1 MKACVLWLSEEG
13 KYFGELQPVEE
24 REMLLYFFTF
34 MSQNCTQS
42 FDDIWYDNIWNVV
55 CAEL

>member
-24 REMLLYFFTF
+24 REMLIIFLYFYVTELYTVI
-34 MSQNCTQS
+34 CWYL
-42 FDDIWYDNIWNVV
+42 IW
-55 CAEL
+55 

>member
-13 KYFGELQPVEE
+13 KYFGELQPVEKCW
-24 REMLLYFFTF
+24 LYFFTF
-34 MSQNCTQS
+34 MSQSCTQS
-42 FDDIWYDNIWNVV
+42 FDDIWYNICNVV